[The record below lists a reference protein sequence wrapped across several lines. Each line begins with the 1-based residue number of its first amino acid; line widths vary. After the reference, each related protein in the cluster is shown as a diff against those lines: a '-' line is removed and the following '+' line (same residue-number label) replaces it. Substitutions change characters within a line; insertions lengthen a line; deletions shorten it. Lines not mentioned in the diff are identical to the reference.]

1 MTKKMRQGGVVS
13 CLVVGNYCHD
23 VLIKDGE
30 VLAESL
36 GGAAS
41 FIAEVLDGL
50 SVAATFISKVGSDFS
65 YAVNHPPIVS
75 AYSRTTLFH
84 AHFSSQIQR
93 QDRVLKRVRF
103 CEPITPLDLPDSRFE
118 YGLAVGV
125 GGEVLPETLERML
138 DICETVFVDV
148 QGLIRAFDEVDGTVR
163 LVQLK
168 DSKFYNLLPRIG
180 FLKAS
185 ADEAPYIDVDEAKKF
200 CCLVVTNGKDGCTLY
215 YRDDEQQIAP
225 FPTVQVDPT
234 GAGDS
239 FLGGFVAGLA
249 LGLAAP
255 DAALLGNFFGSL
267 TVGQMG
273 LPKFDS
279 GLLQR
284 VKEEVQRKRLRLFE
298 CHEPGKDSS
307 VVFMKPLDH
316 EDFLTALST
325 AKSLL
330 TCPNQKTQVGL
341 ATLPKVVEHYNHLP
355 SGQSKQFPGFVFDEP
370 IWSGDE
376 VP

>member
-23 VLIKDGE
+23 VLIKDGH

-65 YAVNHPPIVS
+65 YEVNHPPLIS
-75 AYSRTTLFH
+75 ASSRTTLFH
-84 AHFSSQIQR
+84 AHFSSHIQR
-93 QDRVLKRVRF
+93 QDRVLKRVRS
-103 CEPITPLDLPDSRFE
+103 CEPIKPLDLPDSRFE
-118 YGLAVGV
+118 YGLAVAV

-138 DICETVFVDV
+138 DICEMVFVDV
-148 QGLIRAFDEVDGTVR
+148 QGLIRVFDEEDGTVS
-163 LVQLK
+163 LIQLK

-185 ADEAPYIDVDEAKKF
+185 ADEAPYINVDEAKKF
-200 CCLVVTNGKDGCTLY
+200 CCVVVTNGKDGCTLY
-215 YRDDEQQIAP
+215 YRNDEQKIAP

-239 FLGGFVAGLA
+239 FLGGLVAGLA
-249 LGLAAP
+249 QGLAAA
-255 DAALLGNFFGSL
+255 DAVLLGNFFGSL
-267 TVGQMG
+267 TVGHLG

-279 GLLQR
+279 GLLQI
-284 VKEEVQRKRLRLFE
+284 VKEEVHRKRLKLLE
-298 CHEPGKDSS
+298 CHEPEKDTSI
-307 VVFMKPLDH
+307 FLKPLDH
-316 EDFLTALST
+316 EDFLTVLSI
-325 AKSLL
+325 AKSSLMH
-330 TCPNQKTQVGL
+330 PAQKCQGVL
-341 ATLPKVVEHYNHLP
+341 PSLPKVLEQYNHLP
-355 SGQSKQFPGFVFDEP
+355 TGQSNQFPGFIFDEP
-370 IWSGDE
+370 IRSGDE
-376 VP
+376 TP